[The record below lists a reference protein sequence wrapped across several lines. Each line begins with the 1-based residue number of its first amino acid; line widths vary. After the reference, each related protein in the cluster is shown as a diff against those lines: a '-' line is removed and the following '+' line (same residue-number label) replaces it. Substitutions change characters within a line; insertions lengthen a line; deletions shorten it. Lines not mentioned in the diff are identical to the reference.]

1 MCFCHFSFTHRLK
14 RLLLQLLRLSTLLM
28 RNGWYV
34 ICYSLIVYL
43 HLTSRTRNQRKKRRK
58 QQQTVLLLSQLPIR
72 LLTVAQLLLI
82 LVSALFK
89 LLVALSV
96 TFCHL
101 PIHASS
107 LHLFSLS
114 LYLSSGEPITAAVSI
129 QPQPPVAAATKDM
142 SEMKIEVTPSSPTR
156 LMLEAESPSGSPHME
171 RRSPSP
177 NALAV
182 QCTIPKAKSLV
193 RIGMK
198 M

>member
-1 MCFCHFSFTHRLK
+1 MLMYRTQTYNDPSCFCHFSFTHRLK

-58 QQQTVLLLSQLPIR
+58 QQQTVLLLSQLLIR

-96 TFCHL
+96 TFPYMHHHFIC
-101 PIHASS
+101 S
-107 LHLFSLS
+107 LFLYTFPQESQSQLQSLFNHSH
-114 LYLSSGEPITAAVSI
+114 
-129 QPQPPVAAATKDM
+129 Q
-142 SEMKIEVTPSSPTR
+142 
-156 LMLEAESPSGSPHME
+156 
-171 RRSPSP
+171 
-177 NALAV
+177 
-182 QCTIPKAKSLV
+182 
-193 RIGMK
+193 
-198 M
+198 